1 MSDQLLI
8 LLLIFGGITIGGFVV
23 KQLARRKRAT
33 LIESLQLEPDAD
45 GQPRILSFF
54 GPSCDACER
63 QNEVFADL
71 ELSRAGTFSLDQ
83 RDATVDYEYARQFGL
98 MVVPTTIVIAANGSI
113 AAINTGFTAQSRL
126 EAQLDA
132 A

>member
-1 MSDQLLI
+1 MSNQLLI
-8 LLLIFGGITIGGFVV
+8 LLLVFGGITIGGFVV
-23 KQLARRKRAT
+23 KQLARRKRAAA
-33 LIESLQLEPDAD
+33 IESIRLEPNAE

-54 GPSCDACER
+54 GPSCDACDR
-63 QNEVFADL
+63 QNEVLVDL
-71 ELSRAGTFSLDQ
+71 ERTRAGAFSLDR